1 MYKGEKVLDE
11 CTVEEIISLLTYVNT
26 EEKDE
31 KQDDEYVQGAF
42 AVVELQNK
50 KKGKPSALELEEN
63 WKNKII
69 KFFGDHHLDGKTFVE
84 SSIKRICQ
92 DCMNALIPPTELNE
106 KGKPKNT
113 KLRGGVN
120 QILKTL
126 RALKGCYVSEI
137 LKDKSSPN
145 WSCIPIYNKTDWKI
159 KRTMAITTGEFR
171 KQIQYCNWGENDLD
185 SSILKRLHE
194 IANKSE
200 RNINI
205 EVIIKCFKE
214 NNINYEWFKNHKRND
229 LIQLLGKSDIRR
241 GVSSKIWNVFSNNN
255 KWIPLSGQSGVQIV
269 CIDGVVDIGIL
280 CQFDKII
287 NKYKPISIHL
297 DGEYLK
303 KYHHISPETNEYNC
317 LDNLSSNITHLI
329 IKNHIDNVQDIIEY
343 GVMSF
348 VNEWN
353 NNSRAKYADLENILQ
368 CFREHDVMNEYIGK
382 GRRKDLM
389 FMLKHKYKVP
399 KAISSGL
406 WIFFTNK

>member
-26 EEKDE
+26 EEK
-31 KQDDEYVQGAF
+31 
-42 AVVELQNK
+42 QNK
-50 KKGKPSALELEEN
+50 KKGDRTN
-63 WKNKII
+63 W
-69 KFFGDHHLDGKTFVE
+69 G
-84 SSIKRICQ
+84 
-92 DCMNALIPPTELNE
+92 
-106 KGKPKNT
+106 
-113 KLRGGVN
+113 
-120 QILKTL
+120 
-126 RALKGCYVSEI
+126 
-137 LKDKSSPN
+137 
-145 WSCIPIYNKTDWKI
+145 CIPIYNKTDWKI
-159 KRTMAITTGEFR
+159 KRTIAMTSREFR
-171 KQIQYCNWGENDLD
+171 KRLKKSMNCNWG
-185 SSILKRLHE
+185 
-194 IANKSE
+194 
-200 RNINI
+200 
-205 EVIIKCFKE
+205 
-214 NNINYEWFKNHKRND
+214 Y
-229 LIQLLGKSDIRR
+229 
-241 GVSSKIWNVFSNNN
+241 NN